1 MIPIVRYCT
10 EILENGQH
18 SPSRPITEFENL
30 PAYVL
35 LGNPGAG
42 KTTVFAQE
50 ADRTDACFVPARD
63 LIELDTEC
71 HTEWYCKTL
80 FIDGL
85 DEVRAGSPDARA
97 PLDHIRSK
105 IEKLGRPWFR
115 LSCREADWFG
125 ASDTGRLKAVSGDG
139 QVKILHLDPFG
150 EDDVIGF
157 LSADRSPADAQQ
169 FVTEANRKGLQELL
183 ENPQNLVMLAK
194 AVSGGNWPDTR
205 TGTFE
210 MACRVMVREHNWE
223 HEDATR
229 NSPVNENQLLESA
242 GFLCACQLIAG
253 NAGYALTNRA
263 ADANF
268 PCLNELDYKDISL
281 LRKTTQ
287 RNLFRASG
295 EGRTEPVHRQIAEY
309 LAAEYIAGRV
319 ESGLPPGRLL
329 ALVTGKDG
337 IVVSELR
344 GLSAWLAALCTGGRG
359 EIIDRDPLG
368 VVLYGDARMF
378 GIQDKLRLLG
388 GLRREAKKNPWFH
401 SPDWTTSPFGALAT
415 PDMEEEFER
424 ILSGTERDEGYQL
437 FARCVLDAMAH
448 GERFTSLDE
457 TLISIIRD
465 DTWWPRVREAALD
478 VVCRRIPT
486 DSRIAYRM
494 KSILEDIRHGSLT
507 DFNDGIAGNLLTELY
522 PGFVTPEEV
531 FDYLHA
537 PTMPNYTGSYSYF
550 WYHTLSE
557 NSSDEDIRTLLD
569 QLVARS
575 DTWESG
581 VDINSSRYTW
591 MATGLLAKGLE
602 AHGES
607 IDPACLYQWLG
618 VGLKHEFSR
627 HGEKDAIRRIKS
639 WMEDRPEIQKSV
651 LCAGE
656 RECQGI
662 ESFHFCMRDVR
673 ARLDPANL
681 PADYGLW
688 CLQRLPCLSEDTL
701 AKYML
706 EEAVNAV
713 KNQHG
718 DQGLSLDLIEEV
730 AGRNEKHQ
738 SWLEDLLVPP
748 VDGRHW
754 DRQQKERKHKMDDRK
769 ERDEWIRYIKSHQA
783 SLEDGTAHPRPL
795 HVLADVYYGR
805 FIDLE
810 GDTPVERLRHFLG
823 HDEGLVKSV
832 LRGMCR
838 SLDRKDLPTVD
849 EINRIDIQNKT
860 HFLGRPVLAGLAE
873 KYMHSPDDILQLDDS
888 LMERA
893 IAFYLTEVSGNDI
906 PWYRV
911 LLEKRPELVSRILIR
926 YVTAVLHGK
935 KKHVAAV
942 HGILNALA
950 YADEYVPVARLGT
963 TAMLK
968 AFPARCV
975 NRQLELLD
983 PLLKSAMR
991 HVPDETLL
999 ALTGKKLGQKSMNS
1013 AQRVYWLF
1021 TALLVDPIQYQQE
1034 FENFIQGN
1042 ENRTRHLA
1050 NILWCRNGQWLLPDD
1065 LPSSVIELLIH
1076 TLGRFFPPFSLK
1088 RSGAVSLA
1096 WNASDFITRLIG
1108 NLSSNGT
1115 EEATDSLDSLLA
1127 NRELSKWHSN
1137 LQSARFD
1144 QIAVRREVGF
1154 RHPRI
1159 GQVISTL
1166 NNAAPANAGDL
1177 AALTRYHFHDMA
1189 KEIRNGNT
1197 DDYKQ
1202 YWDLESGTVRPD
1214 RPKHE
1219 DACRDVF
1226 LSNLQKRLAPLG
1238 VDAQPEGRYADAKRA
1253 DIRVSVGGDQGFAVP
1268 VEIKKNTHP
1277 DLWSA
1282 IRNQLIAR
1290 YTRDPCADGYG
1301 IYLVFWFGADRTQS
1315 PPSGKRPGS
1324 AVELEDRLRE
1334 SLSADENR
1342 RISACVIDVSNPDD
1356 NP

>member
-10 EILENGQH
+10 EILEDGQ
-18 SPSRPITEFENL
+18 SNPSRSITEFENL

-42 KTTVFAQE
+42 KTTVLKQE
-50 ADRTDACFVPARD
+50 ADRPDACFVPARD
-63 LIELDTEC
+63 LIELETEC
-71 HTEWYCKTL
+71 HTEWYGKTL

-97 PLDHIRSK
+97 PLDRIRAML
-105 IEKLGRPWFR
+105 EKLGRPRFR

-125 ASDTGRLKAVSGDG
+125 ASDKDRLNVVSGDD
-139 QVKILHLDPFG
+139 QVTILHLDPFG

-157 LSADRSPADAQQ
+157 LSADRSTTDAQQ
-169 FVTEANRKGLQELL
+169 FVAEAKRKGLQELL

-194 AVSGGNWPDTR
+194 AVSNGNWPDSR
-205 TGTFE
+205 TGAFE
-210 MACRVMVREHNWE
+210 MACRVMVREHNRE

-253 NAGYALTNRA
+253 NAGYALTNRVA
-263 ADANF
+263 SASF

-281 LRKTTQ
+281 LRKATQ

-295 EGRTEPVHRQIAEY
+295 EGRTEPAHRQIAEY
-309 LAAEYIAGRV
+309 LAAEYIAGQV
-319 ESGLPPGRLL
+319 VSGLPLGRLL
-329 ALVTGKDG
+329 ALITGKDG

-368 VVLYGDARMF
+368 VVLYGDARTF
-378 GIQDKLRLLG
+378 GIQDKLRLLD

-415 PDMEEEFER
+415 PDMEGEFER
-424 ILSGTERDEGYQL
+424 ILTGSERDEGYQL
-437 FARCVLDAMAH
+437 FAHCVLDAMAH
-448 GERFTSLDE
+448 GERYPSLDE
-457 TLISIIRD
+457 TLINIIRD

-478 VVCRRIPT
+478 VVCRGVPT
-486 DSRIAYRM
+486 DPQIAYRM
-494 KSILEDIRHGSLT
+494 KRILEEIRRGTLT

-531 FDYLHA
+531 FNYLHA

-550 WYHTLSE
+550 WYYTLSE

-569 QLVARS
+569 QLAARS
-575 DTWESG
+575 DTWRSG
-581 VDINSSRYTW
+581 VDINSSRYTR
-591 MATGLLAKGLE
+591 MATGLLARGLE
-602 AHGES
+602 VHGES
-607 IDPACLYQWLG
+607 IEPPCLYQWLG
-618 VGLKHEFSR
+618 VGLKHESNR
-627 HGEKDAIRRIKS
+627 HGNEDAIRRIKS
-639 WMEDRPEIQKSV
+639 WLEDRPEIQKSV

-656 RECQGI
+656 LECQGNK
-662 ESFHFCMRDVR
+662 SFQFCMRDVR
-673 ARLDPANL
+673 ARLNPANL

-688 CLQRLPCLSEDTL
+688 CLQRMPCLSDDVL
-701 AKYML
+701 AKYLL
-706 EEAVNAV
+706 EEAVDAV
-713 KNQHG
+713 ADQRG
-718 DQGLSLDLIEEV
+718 DQGLSLELIEEV
-730 AGRNEKHQ
+730 AGRNEKHK
-738 SWLEDLLVPP
+738 SWLEGLLVYP
-748 VDGRHW
+748 VDEKHW
-754 DRQQKERKHKMDDRK
+754 TRQLKSRKHRADDRK
-769 ERDEWIRYIKSHQA
+769 ERDKWIRYVKTHEA
-783 SLEDGTAHPRPL
+783 SLADGIAHPRLL
-795 HVLADVYYGR
+795 HDLSAVYYGR

-810 GDTPVERLRHFLG
+810 GDTPVERLRHFLS
-823 HDEGLVKSV
+823 HDEGLVKAV
-832 LRGMCR
+832 LGGMCR
-838 SLDRKDLPTVD
+838 SLDREDLPTVD
-849 EINRIDIQNKT
+849 EIIHIDVQNKT

-888 LMERA
+888 RMGRA
-893 IAFYLTEVSGNDI
+893 IAFYLTEVSGNEI
-906 PWYRV
+906 PWYQV
-911 LLEKRPELVSRILIR
+911 LLERRPELVSGILVR
-926 YVTAVLHGK
+926 YVTAVLRSR
-935 KKHVAAV
+935 KKHVAGV
-942 HGILNALA
+942 HSILNALA
-950 YADEYVPVARLGT
+950 YAEEYAPVARLGT

-968 AFPARCV
+968 AFPARCA
-975 NRQLELLD
+975 NRQLDLLD

-999 ALTGKKLGQKSMNS
+999 ALTTKKLGQKSMNS
-1013 AQRVYWLF
+1013 AQRVYWL
-1021 TALLVDPIQYQQE
+1021 AAGLLVDPGQYQQE

-1050 NILWCRNGQWLLPDD
+1050 NILWYRNGQWLLPDD
-1065 LPSSVIELLIH
+1065 LPSSTIELLIH
-1076 TLGRFFPPFSLK
+1076 ILGRFFPPFSLK
-1088 RSGAVSLA
+1088 TLGVVSLA

-1115 EEATDSLDSLLA
+1115 EEATDSLGSLLA
-1127 NRELSKWHSN
+1127 NRELSKWHSK
-1137 LQSARFD
+1137 LQTARFD

-1154 RHPRI
+1154 QHPKI

-1166 NNAAPANAGDL
+1166 NNETPANAGDL
-1177 AALTRYHFHDMA
+1177 AALTRYHCLDMA

-1202 YWDLESGTVRPD
+1202 YWNQVPGTVRPD
-1214 RPKHE
+1214 TSKHE
-1219 DACRDVF
+1219 DACRDAF
-1226 LSNLQKRLAPLG
+1226 LSDLQKRLSPLG
-1238 VDAQPEGRYADAKRA
+1238 VDAQPEGRYAEAKRA
-1253 DIRVSVGGDQGFAVP
+1253 DIRVSLGGDQGFAVP

-1290 YTRDPCADGYG
+1290 YTRDPRADGYG
-1301 IYLVFWFGADRTQS
+1301 IYLVFWFGADITQS

-1324 AVELEDRLRE
+1324 AAELEDRLRA
-1334 SLSADENR
+1334 SLTADEKR
-1342 RISACVIDVSNPDD
+1342 KISVCVIDVSNPTEF
-1356 NP
+1356 P